1 MGGKRGRLI
10 AEPDRKLAVDLIDEA
25 VAAGAR
31 IWRACKVLEITVR
44 TFQRWKRNKQQ
55 GTLGDRRKAAA
66 VERVP
71 GNALS
76 AEERAEILRVCNQPE
91 YRSLPPSQIVPRLA
105 DAGTYIASESSFYR
119 VLRDAGQVNRRGAA
133 EAPREVPKPKGYCA
147 RQPNQVW
154 SWDITFLASS
164 VRGQFYRLYLI
175 EDIYSRKIVGWEVH
189 TEERAE
195 HASVLISKACL
206 AEGVRRNQLVLHAD
220 NGSPMKGATM
230 LATLQRL
237 GVVPSFSRPSVSDD
251 NPFSESLFRTLK
263 YSPAYPRKPFGS
275 LEEARRWVHEFVTWY
290 NHEHRH
296 SAIKFVTPAQRHD
309 GLDRELLQRRHAV
322 YEKAK
327 ATNPARWS
335 RGTRNWDPAGPTWL
349 NPPKDLG
356 DCGSVVAEAA

>member
-1 MGGKRGRLI
+1 
-10 AEPDRKLAVDLIDEA
+10 
-25 VAAGAR
+25 
-31 IWRACKVLEITVR
+31 VR
-44 TFQRWKRNKQQ
+44 TFQRWMRSKQQ
-55 GTLGDRRKAAA
+55 GTLGDRRKTAAQQ
-66 VERVP
+66 RVP

-76 AEERAEILRVCNQPE
+76 PEERAEILRVSNQPE

-119 VLRDAGQVNRRGAA
+119 VLRDAGQINRRGAA

-220 NGSPMKGATM
+220 NDSPMKGATM

-251 NPFSESLFRTLK
+251 NPFSERLFRRPTHASRLAAWK
-263 YSPAYPRKPFGS
+263 KRDAGCTSSSPGTTMS
-275 LEEARRWVHEFVTWY
+275 IVTAR
-290 NHEHRH
+290 
-296 SAIKFVTPAQRHD
+296 SSS
-309 GLDRELLQRRHAV
+309 QRRHSGTLAWIESCCSAGIGCIRRPRRGIQRGGPETRETV
-322 YEKAK
+322 
-327 ATNPARWS
+327 ARQV
-335 RGTRNWDPAGPTWL
+335 P
-349 NPPKDLG
+349 LG
-356 DCGSVVAEAA
+356 